1 MESEFCAILTQFLYL
16 CVGEISNTMMEYME
30 HSEHDVWTWYT
41 F

>member
-1 MESEFCAILTQFLYL
+1 MEGEFGAILMHFLYL
-16 CVGEISNTMMEYME
+16 CAGQISNTMMGDME